1 MFSQFDVQ
9 MMQRAIELAK
19 RGIFTTTPNPNVGCV
34 ITKEDCIVGE
44 GFHFR
49 AGEPHAEVHALDNA
63 KENSKG
69 ATAYV
74 TLEPCSHVGRTP
86 PCADALIAAG
96 ISRVVCAMV
105 DPNPQVAGRGIA
117 RLREAGINVDIGLMQ
132 QQARELN
139 PAFSKMMETGL
150 PYVQLKLAASLDGR
164 TALAN
169 GKSQWIT
176 GSDARA
182 DVQVFR
188 AQAGA
193 ILSTAQTIIDD
204 DPSLNVRWAQLPVA
218 MQARYPQDKLRQP
231 LRVILDTSARVPANA
246 RLFSVPGDILWL
258 TAQSPF
264 SPFPQPQVAEG
275 TAQSTIE
282 VMTVASSNA
291 GLDLG
296 AVLTVLANKGINHL
310 WIEAG
315 ATLAAAFLAANLVDE
330 LIVYQ
335 SPMLLGADSRALV
348 NMYGL
353 TEIAQAPR
361 FEFKEVVQLG
371 SDVRFRMILL
381 K

>member
-1 MFSQFDVQ
+1 MFSQFDIQ
-9 MMQRAIELAK
+9 MMQRAITLAQ

-34 ITKEDCIVGE
+34 LTQGDSIVGE
-44 GFHFR
+44 GFHAR
-49 AGEPHAEVHALDNA
+49 AGDAHAEVYALDNA
-63 KENSKG
+63 KENAKG

-96 ISRVVCAMV
+96 IRRVVCAMV

-132 QQARELN
+132 QQARALN
-139 PAFSKMMETGL
+139 PAFIKMMESGL

-176 GSDARA
+176 GSEARA

-193 ILSTAQTIIDD
+193 ILSTAQTVIDD

-231 LRVILDTSARVPANA
+231 LRVILDTSARVPVNA
-246 RLFSVPGDILWL
+246 KLFSVPGDILWL
-258 TAQSPF
+258 TAQSPL
-264 SPFPQPQVAEG
+264 PQPQIAG
-275 TAQSTIE
+275 GASPLTIE
-282 VMTVASSNA
+282 MMTVASSNA

-296 AVLTVLANKGINHL
+296 AVLAVLANKGINHL

-361 FEFKEVVQLG
+361 FECKEVVQLG
-371 SDVRFRMILL
+371 NDVRFRMIVQ